1 MNQDKIGK
9 FIASARKKQKLTQEQ
24 LAEKLNITSK
34 AVSKWECGKSLPDAS
49 IMLDLCNILK
59 IDVNE
64 LLMGK
69 KLNKD
74 GYYIA
79 IEKNKKIN
87 SKKKIIKYSLVFIL
101 IIIIA
106 FIFFNNVNFLNRG
119 ITKDAKVTITNNDTH
134 SSKDINIVIKNL
146 KREFK
151 SFKNCRLLTID
162 YDSKNQ
168 IDKYDDNNYVNEYD
182 ENYDSMVLNFS
193 FKVEG
198 ENESLAIDETYNY
211 TAYYVKE
218 TANSNWSLINW
229 GQG

>member
-1 MNQDKIGK
+1 MNQEQIGK
-9 FIASARKKQKLTQEQ
+9 FIACARKKQNLTQEQ

-49 IMLDLCNILK
+49 IMLDLCSILK

-74 GYYIA
+74 GYYKA
-79 IEKNKKIN
+79 LEKNKKIK
-87 SKKKIIKYSLVFIL
+87 SKKKVIKYILALISAIIVVLV
-101 IIIIA
+101 
-106 FIFFNNVNFLNRG
+106 FNNVNFLHRG
-119 ITKDAKVTITNNDTH
+119 ITKDAQVTITNNNIH
-134 SSKDINIVIKNL
+134 SSKDINKVIKIL
-146 KREFK
+146 KSEFK

-168 IDKYDDNNYVNEYD
+168 IDKYDENNYYD
-182 ENYDSMVLNFS
+182 IMVLNFS

-198 ENESLAIDETYNY
+198 ENESLANGETYNY
-211 TAYYVKE
+211 TAYYVKKA
-218 TANSNWSLINW
+218 ANASWTLINW